1 MPNEQLAG
9 GMTWLSFAMVTVASW
24 GCYGVLLHTG
34 QMGMADS
41 ANGRYKA
48 FLFVGVAYLLTAVIG
63 SLIVLKLGGA
73 EWTFPSKGTWWSL
86 IAGCAGALGAFG
98 ILLAFGAKG
107 TPPVVM
113 TIVFAGAPIVNA
125 FVSMAV
131 HPPAG
136 GLAALNWQFIAGI
149 LLAAGG
155 ASLVTLYRPH

>member
-9 GMTWLSFAMVTVASW
+9 GMMWLSFAMITVASW

-34 QMGMADS
+34 QVGMADPE
-41 ANGRYKA
+41 NGRYKA
-48 FLFVGVAYLLTAVIG
+48 FLFVGVAYLVTAVIG
-63 SLIVLKLGGA
+63 SLIVLKIGGA
-73 EWTFPSKGTWWSL
+73 EWTFPAKGTWWSL

-125 FVSMAV
+125 IVSMV
-131 HPPAG
+131 IHPPAG
-136 GLAALNWQFIAGI
+136 GLAALNWQFIVGI
-149 LLAAGG
+149 LAAAGG